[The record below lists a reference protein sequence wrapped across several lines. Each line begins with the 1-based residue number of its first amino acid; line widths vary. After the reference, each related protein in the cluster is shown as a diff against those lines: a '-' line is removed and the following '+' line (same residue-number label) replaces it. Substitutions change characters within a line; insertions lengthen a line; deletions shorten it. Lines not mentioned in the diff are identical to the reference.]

1 MLSHARIG
9 SGPPL
14 LLAHGIG
21 LSRRAFAG
29 VLEPLARDF
38 EVVAVDLP
46 GFGESPLD
54 RTPTMR
60 ALADA
65 CAATMAG
72 LGHERFHV
80 AGNSLGGGVALH
92 LALDGR
98 ALSACGLSP
107 VGFAQDWDRAWLHA
121 NLRLTVAVGAGSAA
135 LMRRLGHKGAVR
147 RALVRT
153 YLEHGERVPP
163 EEFIE
168 NFEGLDARGGY
179 RPTLRHAINWRCPA
193 VDVLPCPV
201 TVAWGE
207 HDRLLLTG
215 PQSARARERLPAARH
230 VPLTDCGHLPAWDDP
245 ALVAETIRAAAAA
258 QLT

>member
-1 MLSHARIG
+1 MLSHSRTG

-21 LSRRAFAG
+21 MSRHAFDRI
-29 VLEPLARDF
+29 LEPLARDF

-46 GFGESPLD
+46 GFGGSPLEG
-54 RTPTMR
+54 TPTMR

-65 CAATMAG
+65 CATTMAG

-107 VGFAQDWDRAWLHA
+107 VGFAEGWDRAWAHA
-121 NLRLTVAVGAGSAA
+121 NLRQTHAAGGAAAA
-135 LMRRLGHKGAVR
+135 LMRGPGRIGTVR

-153 YLEHGERVPP
+153 YLEHGERVEP
-163 EEFIE
+163 EEFVAS
-168 NFEGLDARGGY
+168 FEGLDARGGY

-193 VDVLPCPV
+193 VDGLPCPV
-201 TVAWGE
+201 TVAWAE

-215 PQSARARERLPAARH
+215 PQSARARRRLPAARH
-230 VPLTDCGHLPAWDDP
+230 VTLTGCGHLPAWDDP
-245 ALVAETIRAAAAA
+245 ALVADTIRDAAAA
-258 QLT
+258 

>member
-1 MLSHARIG
+1 MG

-21 LSRRAFAG
+21 MSRAAFAR

-72 LGHERFHV
+72 LGHERFHA

-107 VGFAQDWDRAWLHA
+107 VGFADGWDRAWAQA
-121 NLRLTVAVGAGSAA
+121 NLRLTYAVGGAAAA
-135 LMRRLGHKGAVR
+135 LMRGPGRIGAVR

-153 YLEHGERVPP
+153 YLEHGERIEPA
-163 EEFIE
+163 EFIAS
-168 NFEGLDARGGY
+168 FEGLDAHGGY

-193 VDVLPCPV
+193 TGDLPCPV
-201 TVAWGE
+201 TIAWAE

-215 PQSARARERLPAARH
+215 PQSARARERLPTARH
-230 VPLTDCGHLPAWDDP
+230 VTLTDCGHLPAWDDP
-245 ALVAETIRAAAAA
+245 ALVAETIRAAANA
-258 QLT
+258 

>member
-1 MLSHARIG
+1 MG

-21 LSRRAFAG
+21 MSRSAFSQ

-46 GFGESPLD
+46 GFGGSPLD
-54 RTPTMR
+54 RVPTMR
-60 ALADA
+60 GLADA
-65 CAATMAG
+65 CAQTMAG
-72 LGHERFHV
+72 LGHDRFHA
-80 AGNSLGGGVALH
+80 AGNSLGGGVAVH

-107 VGFAQDWDRAWLHA
+107 VGFAGGWDRAWAHA
-121 NLRLTVAVGAGSAA
+121 NLRLTYTIGGAAAA
-135 LMRRLGHKGAVR
+135 LMRGPGRIGAVR

-153 YLEHGERVPP
+153 YLEHGERVAP
-163 EEFIE
+163 EVFVSS
-168 NFEGLDARGGY
+168 FEELDARGGY

-193 VDVLPCPV
+193 VDEPPCPI

-215 PQSARARERLPAARH
+215 PQARRARERLPSARH
-230 VPLTDCGHLPAWDDP
+230 VTLTGCGHLPAWDDP
-245 ALVAETIRAAAAA
+245 ALVVQTIRAAAAI
-258 QLT
+258 